1 MADAD
6 GRAWASP
13 AVVLG
18 LGTMGVGI
26 AEALCLGGLEVRVV
40 DDSPE
45 RTRQGH
51 EALGRRVRTHAEAGL
66 VEADAPDRL
75 AAVRTAD
82 GVADAVAGAGLVI
95 EAVFERL
102 DVKREVLAV
111 CGDRAPA
118 DAVIASNTSSLP
130 IDDLSRF
137 VDRPERFLGMHW
149 FNPPEWTPG
158 VEVIPS
164 GATDHQVVE
173 RTVAVLRAI
182 GKRPTVVGDGPGFVA
197 NRLQSALFAEAVACV
212 DDGLATPG
220 QVDEVVRT
228 TFGFRLPFFGP
239 FQIADMAGLDVYREV
254 FRTLERGLGERFRP
268 PAALERLVEADRR
281 GTKNGAG
288 FLDYTADERERL
300 VAERDRRYAALDGL
314 LREHPPV
321 AAGSE
326 PGRGDTPG
334 GEGDR

>member
-1 MADAD
+1 M
-6 GRAWASP
+6 RP
-13 AVVLG
+13 
-18 LGTMGVGI
+18 
-26 AEALCLGGLEVRVV
+26 
-40 DDSPE
+40 
-45 RTRQGH
+45 
-51 EALGRRVRTHAEAGL
+51 
-66 VEADAPDRL
+66 
-75 AAVRTAD
+75 AD

-95 EAVFERL
+95 EAVVERL

-118 DAVIASNTSSLP
+118 DAVIASNTSSLR
-130 IDDLSRF
+130 IDGLSRF
-137 VDRPERFLGMHW
+137 VDRPGRFLGMHW

-158 VEVIPS
+158 VEVIPAE
-164 GATDHQVVE
+164 GTDPQVVE

-220 QVDEVVRT
+220 EVDEVVRT

-254 FRTLERGLGERFRP
+254 FRTLERDLGGRFRP
-268 PAALERLVEADRR
+268 PAALERLVEADRL

-288 FLDYTADERERL
+288 FLDYTSDERERL
-300 VAERDRRYAALDGL
+300 VVERDRRYAALADL
-314 LREHPPV
+314 LRGHPPV
-321 AAGSE
+321 TAGSD
-326 PGRGDTPG
+326 PGSGDTRG
-334 GEGDR
+334 GEGGP